1 MDSVI
6 QVSAVL
12 SHEALL
18 VKLVKS
24 SSPKRAQEDRLK
36 NVSKDVTALELYIRT
51 IIII

>member
-6 QVSAVL
+6 QVPAVL

-24 SSPKRAQEDRLK
+24 SSPKRAQEDWLK
-36 NVSKDVTALELYIRT
+36 NGCKDVTAFELLGQ
-51 IIII
+51 